1 MFDAKNLET
10 LAEEKIFKDNYN
22 KELKHFIKLEEQR
35 RAQDQE
41 RRYK

>member
-22 KELKHFIKLEEQR
+22 KELKHLINLEEHR
-35 RAQDQE
+35 RAQD
-41 RRYK
+41 